1 MNVCHQLGRIGF
13 TIIFIIIVLCV
24 LEGEVLSR
32 CVLHGDK
39 IALHGRL
46 RRVIYG
52 RSSTNPEWIQEPGQ
66 EPIIIPQIKTAVVT
80 AAPWSNQVSQSAK
93 ETTIS
98 SSSPLSKPISGASWG
113 GALKRIP
120 LTQAS
125 FARRG
130 NRRVGVPTT
139 GDPCSRAEF
148 QGEEN
153 CEAKIDT
160 RLKRR
165 NVREG
170 AEQGN
175 RFTSCAKSTPS
186 CGALRPRGTLKMC
199 HRYAAAEAIG
209 VAGY

>member
-1 MNVCHQLGRIGF
+1 MTRDIWQ
-13 TIIFIIIVLCV
+13 IVDV
-24 LEGEVLSR
+24 Q
-32 CVLHGDK
+32 
-39 IALHGRL
+39 
-46 RRVIYG
+46 
-52 RSSTNPEWIQEPGQ
+52 PEWIQEPGQ

-98 SSSPLSKPISGASWG
+98 SSSPLSKPISGATSSWG
-113 GALKRIP
+113 GTLKRIP

-186 CGALRPRGTLKMC
+186 CDALRPRGTLKMC